1 MSACMSSSRQLALLL
16 PIGLAV
22 AAGIVTAMQPFI
34 NARFAAASGARVH
47 GSVLNFAVGLLSM
60 LVVAMVLRSPLPQ
73 AEKLATAPWWSWL
86 GGMCGAFFV
95 TMALTLVPK
104 MGAANYLSAMIAG
117 QLLASIIIDHFG
129 LFACPVHLITPG
141 RIVGVLLIAAGVV
154 SIRLW

>member
-1 MSACMSSSRQLALLL
+1 MQDTRAAAIFI

-22 AAGIVTAMQPFI
+22 VAGIVTAIQPFI
-34 NARFAAASGARVH
+34 NARFAASTGTKVH
-47 GSVLNFAVGLLSM
+47 GSILNFAMGLTAM
-60 LVVAMVLRSPLPQ
+60 LVVSVLMRAPLPE
-73 AEKLATAPWWSWL
+73 ASRLAGAPWWSWL
-86 GGMCGAFFV
+86 GGLCGAFFV
-95 TMALTLVPK
+95 TMAIYLVPK

-129 LFACPVHLITPG
+129 LLNSPIHPLSPG

>member
-1 MSACMSSSRQLALLL
+1 MPSSRQLALFV

-22 AAGIVTAMQPFI
+22 AAGIVTAAQPFI

-47 GSVLNFAVGLLSM
+47 GAVLNFAMGL
-60 LVVAMVLRSPLPQ
+60 VAMLTVAVLLRSPVPQ
-73 AEKLATAPWWSWL
+73 MEKLATAPWWSWT
-86 GGMCGAFFV
+86 GGLCGAFFV

-117 QLLASIIIDHFG
+117 QLLASIVIDHFG

-141 RIVGVLLIAAGVV
+141 RIVGVLLIGAGVV